1 MNQDRFPTL
10 SEEDLNKLLTGKSST
25 KTKQATKYAAGIFQE
40 YCILRKGYNNAYVVD
55 TLAADTL
62 DSL

>member
-1 MNQDRFPTL
+1 MNQDRFAML
-10 SEEDLNKLLTGKSST
+10 SEEDLNKLLTDKSST
-25 KTKQATKYAAGIFQE
+25 KTKQATKYAAGIFNE
-40 YCILRKGYNNAYVVD
+40 YYILRKGYNNAYVVD